1 MIYSNLLKKHYSDW
15 PSLEKAIEALPTAK
29 ARGNVFEEFTFAYFT
44 IKKQMYQIAEIYPSA
59 DIPDKYRK
67 AFKLGNKQHQD
78 SGVDGL
84 IITNEG
90 KSIAYQ
96 CKFRSGRV
104 KPTYEELTK
113 FWSDGRYCDYCCTVA
128 NSFAVSNLSDK
139 HEENLQILAKDFDS
153 LDQEF
158 FDQLYDLVNNENAGK
173 NKVFYEPYDYQKRI
187 IKEVLVGFSVENRGK
202 VIAACGTGKTLT
214 SLWIVEAMKAE
225 TVLFLAPSI
234 SLVKQTLEA
243 WADQAKIPFTYLCVC
258 SDNTVSSNIDDD
270 EADISVSQLGVPVTT
285 NINEIA
291 KFLDH
296 TKGKVRYIFSTY
308 QSADKISEAQK
319 TAKDTF
325 DLIICDEAHRTA
337 GLRSNFSL
345 ALEDQFICSKKRLF
359 MTATE
364 RMVRPLLKRHLEE
377 NGKVI
382 FSMDDE
388 NVYGPLF
395 SQYNF
400 GAAIKDKTISDYKI
414 VVAGVKESEV
424 YNYIAENK
432 HISVGDLDNNEKTT
446 TAEILYSKILLAKA
460 MGEFPIKKTISFHS
474 SIRKAKDF
482 VAENSNDISLSDVIR
497 EFNEHITEDN
507 LFIDNINCQLDSGS
521 RAQILNKFK
530 NTEYSVIS
538 NAKCLTEGVDVPIID
553 SVYFIDR
560 KKSLVDI
567 VQACGRALRT
577 QNGID
582 KTAYFIIPESSV
594 AEEILNSEEFEIVY
608 NIIQALRSQ
617 DNRLEDWINRLN
629 NEYVRT
635 GRIGSDCTDDDVPI
649 IIQIEGIDIKQF
661 SDELYVQ
668 IATVNANP
676 DNIRRP
682 TTFGA
687 GERKTGHARIFK
699 TIGDYAAERFFSSL
713 VDPTIKIYK
722 DKNSKC
728 LSIADIKID
737 NNNISHTYRLGL
749 IEKSEKNYSLTPLGE
764 YYLSGRIKPQDLFRK
779 QMLRY
784 SNSLEDNKI
793 AHTLFP
799 YRACLEV
806 LKNLEVKKL
815 TFNEFAFCIYPMYDS
830 TPDSIKRAVDDI
842 NYLRQKYPRL
852 KAINIANRPQ
862 ILQLLNTYFGTTLTI
877 TDIWG
882 TAGTTVKNLYSYF
895 KNHLSLFEDIIE
907 IKNREICIKPGVNAN
922 DIDKL
927 LEIDKNIEKVDRKI
941 YSQYIPKCRHA
952 YDIFLSLIKSP
963 P

>member
-337 GLRSNFSL
+337 GMRSNFSL

-359 MTATE
+359 MIATE

-582 KTAYFIIPESSV
+582 KTAYFIIPILIPESSV

-749 IEKSEKNYSLTPLGE
+749 IEKSGKNYSLTPLGE

-927 LEIDKNIEKVDRKI
+927 LEIDKNIEKVDRKNLFAI
-941 YSQYIPKCRHA
+941 YTEVSSC
-952 YDIFLSLIKSP
+952 L
-963 P
+963 

>member
-1 MIYSNLLKKHYSDW
+1 MNPLTWQNPEQLFVAQVLKKIFYNS
-15 PSLEKAIEALPTAK
+15 
-29 ARGNVFEEFTFAYFT
+29 V
-44 IKKQMYQIAEIYPSA
+44 AE
-59 DIPDKYRK
+59 
-67 AFKLGNKQHQD
+67 
-78 SGVDGL
+78 
-84 IITNEG
+84 
-90 KSIAYQ
+90 
-96 CKFRSGRV
+96 
-104 KPTYEELTK
+104 
-113 FWSDGRYCDYCCTVA
+113 
-128 NSFAVSNLSDK
+128 
-139 HEENLQILAKDFDS
+139 
-153 LDQEF
+153 
-158 FDQLYDLVNNENAGK
+158 
-173 NKVFYEPYDYQKRI
+173 
-187 IKEVLVGFSVENRGK
+187 
-202 VIAACGTGKTLT
+202 
-214 SLWIVEAMKAE
+214 
-225 TVLFLAPSI
+225 
-234 SLVKQTLEA
+234 
-243 WADQAKIPFTYLCVC
+243 
-258 SDNTVSSNIDDD
+258 
-270 EADISVSQLGVPVTT
+270 
-285 NINEIA
+285 
-291 KFLDH
+291 
-296 TKGKVRYIFSTY
+296 
-308 QSADKISEAQK
+308 
-319 TAKDTF
+319 
-325 DLIICDEAHRTA
+325 
-337 GLRSNFSL
+337 LR
-345 ALEDQFICSKKRLF
+345 
-359 MTATE
+359 
-364 RMVRPLLKRHLEE
+364 
-377 NGKVI
+377 
-382 FSMDDE
+382 
-388 NVYGPLF
+388 
-395 SQYNF
+395 
-400 GAAIKDKTISDYKI
+400 
-414 VVAGVKESEV
+414 

-577 QNGID
+577 QNGVD
-582 KTAYFIIPESSV
+582 KTAYFIIPILIPESSV

-806 LKNLEVKKL
+806 LKSLEVKKL

-895 KNHLSLFEDIIE
+895 RNHLSLFEDIIE

-927 LEIDKNIEKVDRKI
+927 LEIDKNIEKVDRKNLFAI
-941 YSQYIPKCRHA
+941 YTEVSSC
-952 YDIFLSLIKSP
+952 L
-963 P
+963 

>member
-337 GLRSNFSL
+337 GMRSNFSL

-460 MGEFPIKKTISFHS
+460 MGEFPIKKTKSFHS

-482 VAENSNDISLSDVIR
+482 VAENGNDISLSDVIR

-582 KTAYFIIPESSV
+582 KTAYFIIPILIPESSV

-806 LKNLEVKKL
+806 LKSLEVKKL

-895 KNHLSLFEDIIE
+895 RNHLSLFEDIIE

-927 LEIDKNIEKVDRKI
+927 LEIDKNIEKVDRKNLFAI
-941 YSQYIPKCRHA
+941 YTEVSSC
-952 YDIFLSLIKSP
+952 L
-963 P
+963 

>member
-582 KTAYFIIPESSV
+582 KTAYFIIPILIPESSV

-687 GERKTGHARIFK
+687 GERKTGHARIFN
-699 TIGDYAAERFFSSL
+699 YAAERFFSSL

-927 LEIDKNIEKVDRKI
+927 LEIDKNIEKVDRKNLFAI
-941 YSQYIPKCRHA
+941 YTEVSSC
-952 YDIFLSLIKSP
+952 L
-963 P
+963 

>member
-128 NSFAVSNLSDK
+128 NSFAV
-139 HEENLQILAKDFDS
+139 
-153 LDQEF
+153 
-158 FDQLYDLVNNENAGK
+158 
-173 NKVFYEPYDYQKRI
+173 R
-187 IKEVLVGFSVENRGK
+187 
-202 VIAACGTGKTLT
+202 
-214 SLWIVEAMKAE
+214 
-225 TVLFLAPSI
+225 
-234 SLVKQTLEA
+234 
-243 WADQAKIPFTYLCVC
+243 
-258 SDNTVSSNIDDD
+258 
-270 EADISVSQLGVPVTT
+270 
-285 NINEIA
+285 
-291 KFLDH
+291 
-296 TKGKVRYIFSTY
+296 
-308 QSADKISEAQK
+308 
-319 TAKDTF
+319 
-325 DLIICDEAHRTA
+325 
-337 GLRSNFSL
+337 
-345 ALEDQFICSKKRLF
+345 
-359 MTATE
+359 
-364 RMVRPLLKRHLEE
+364 
-377 NGKVI
+377 
-382 FSMDDE
+382 
-388 NVYGPLF
+388 
-395 SQYNF
+395 
-400 GAAIKDKTISDYKI
+400 
-414 VVAGVKESEV
+414 
-424 YNYIAENK
+424 
-432 HISVGDLDNNEKTT
+432 
-446 TAEILYSKILLAKA
+446 
-460 MGEFPIKKTISFHS
+460 
-474 SIRKAKDF
+474 
-482 VAENSNDISLSDVIR
+482 
-497 EFNEHITEDN
+497 
-507 LFIDNINCQLDSGS
+507 
-521 RAQILNKFK
+521 
-530 NTEYSVIS
+530 
-538 NAKCLTEGVDVPIID
+538 DVPIID

-582 KTAYFIIPESSV
+582 KTAYFIIPILIPESSV

-927 LEIDKNIEKVDRKI
+927 LEIDKNIEKVDRKNLFAI
-941 YSQYIPKCRHA
+941 YTEVSSC
-952 YDIFLSLIKSP
+952 L
-963 P
+963 

>member
-270 EADISVSQLGVPVTT
+270 EADIS
-285 NINEIA
+285 
-291 KFLDH
+291 
-296 TKGKVRYIFSTY
+296 
-308 QSADKISEAQK
+308 
-319 TAKDTF
+319 
-325 DLIICDEAHRTA
+325 
-337 GLRSNFSL
+337 
-345 ALEDQFICSKKRLF
+345 
-359 MTATE
+359 ATE

-582 KTAYFIIPESSV
+582 KTAYFIIPILIPESSV

-749 IEKSEKNYSLTPLGE
+749 IEKSGKNYSLTPLGE
-764 YYLSGRIKPQDLFRK
+764 YYLSGHIKPQDLFRK

-895 KNHLSLFEDIIE
+895 RNHLSLFEDIIE

-927 LEIDKNIEKVDRKI
+927 LEIDKNIEKVDRKNLFAI
-941 YSQYIPKCRHA
+941 YTEVSSC
-952 YDIFLSLIKSP
+952 L
-963 P
+963 

>member
-325 DLIICDEAHRTA
+325 DLIICDEAHLTA
-337 GLRSNFSL
+337 GMRSNFSL

-577 QNGID
+577 QNGVD
-582 KTAYFIIPESSV
+582 KTAYFIIPILIPESSV

-617 DNRLEDWINRLN
+617 DNRLEDWINRLK
-629 NEYVRT
+629 YVRT

-764 YYLSGRIKPQDLFRK
+764 YYLSGHIKPQDLFRK

-806 LKNLEVKKL
+806 LKSLEVKKL

-927 LEIDKNIEKVDRKI
+927 LEIDKNIEKVDRKNLFAI
-941 YSQYIPKCRHA
+941 YTEVSSC
-952 YDIFLSLIKSP
+952 L
-963 P
+963 

>member
-337 GLRSNFSL
+337 GMRSNFSL

-424 YNYIAENK
+424 YN
-432 HISVGDLDNNEKTT
+432 
-446 TAEILYSKILLAKA
+446 
-460 MGEFPIKKTISFHS
+460 
-474 SIRKAKDF
+474 SI
-482 VAENSNDISLSDVIR
+482 
-497 EFNEHITEDN
+497 
-507 LFIDNINCQLDSGS
+507 
-521 RAQILNKFK
+521 
-530 NTEYSVIS
+530 
-538 NAKCLTEGVDVPIID
+538 
-553 SVYFIDR
+553 
-560 KKSLVDI
+560 
-567 VQACGRALRT
+567 
-577 QNGID
+577 
-582 KTAYFIIPESSV
+582 
-594 AEEILNSEEFEIVY
+594 
-608 NIIQALRSQ
+608 
-617 DNRLEDWINRLN
+617 
-629 NEYVRT
+629 VR
-635 GRIGSDCTDDDVPI
+635 
-649 IIQIEGIDIKQF
+649 
-661 SDELYVQ
+661 
-668 IATVNANP
+668 
-676 DNIRRP
+676 
-682 TTFGA
+682 
-687 GERKTGHARIFK
+687 
-699 TIGDYAAERFFSSL
+699 
-713 VDPTIKIYK
+713 
-722 DKNSKC
+722 
-728 LSIADIKID
+728 
-737 NNNISHTYRLGL
+737 
-749 IEKSEKNYSLTPLGE
+749 
-764 YYLSGRIKPQDLFRK
+764 
-779 QMLRY
+779 
-784 SNSLEDNKI
+784 
-793 AHTLFP
+793 
-799 YRACLEV
+799 
-806 LKNLEVKKL
+806 
-815 TFNEFAFCIYPMYDS
+815 
-830 TPDSIKRAVDDI
+830 
-842 NYLRQKYPRL
+842 
-852 KAINIANRPQ
+852 
-862 ILQLLNTYFGTTLTI
+862 
-877 TDIWG
+877 
-882 TAGTTVKNLYSYF
+882 
-895 KNHLSLFEDIIE
+895 
-907 IKNREICIKPGVNAN
+907 
-922 DIDKL
+922 
-927 LEIDKNIEKVDRKI
+927 
-941 YSQYIPKCRHA
+941 
-952 YDIFLSLIKSP
+952 
-963 P
+963 

>member
-446 TAEILYSKILLAKA
+446 TAE
-460 MGEFPIKKTISFHS
+460 
-474 SIRKAKDF
+474 
-482 VAENSNDISLSDVIR
+482 
-497 EFNEHITEDN
+497 
-507 LFIDNINCQLDSGS
+507 
-521 RAQILNKFK
+521 
-530 NTEYSVIS
+530 
-538 NAKCLTEGVDVPIID
+538 DVPIID

-582 KTAYFIIPESSV
+582 KTAYFIIPILIPESSV

-927 LEIDKNIEKVDRKI
+927 LEIDKNIEKVDRKNLFAI
-941 YSQYIPKCRHA
+941 YTEVSSC
-952 YDIFLSLIKSP
+952 L
-963 P
+963 

>member
-432 HISVGDLDNNEKTT
+432 HISVGDLDKMRRRQLLKFYIQRYCWQKQWVSSPLKKQYLSTPLLEK
-446 TAEILYSKILLAKA
+446 
-460 MGEFPIKKTISFHS
+460 P
-474 SIRKAKDF
+474 R
-482 VAENSNDISLSDVIR
+482 ISL
-497 EFNEHITEDN
+497 
-507 LFIDNINCQLDSGS
+507 L
-521 RAQILNKFK
+521 
-530 NTEYSVIS
+530 
-538 NAKCLTEGVDVPIID
+538 
-553 SVYFIDR
+553 
-560 KKSLVDI
+560 
-567 VQACGRALRT
+567 
-577 QNGID
+577 
-582 KTAYFIIPESSV
+582 KTV
-594 AEEILNSEEFEIVY
+594 M
-608 NIIQALRSQ
+608 
-617 DNRLEDWINRLN
+617 
-629 NEYVRT
+629 
-635 GRIGSDCTDDDVPI
+635 
-649 IIQIEGIDIKQF
+649 
-661 SDELYVQ
+661 
-668 IATVNANP
+668 
-676 DNIRRP
+676 
-682 TTFGA
+682 
-687 GERKTGHARIFK
+687 IFH
-699 TIGDYAAERFFSSL
+699 F
-713 VDPTIKIYK
+713 
-722 DKNSKC
+722 
-728 LSIADIKID
+728 
-737 NNNISHTYRLGL
+737 
-749 IEKSEKNYSLTPLGE
+749 
-764 YYLSGRIKPQDLFRK
+764 
-779 QMLRY
+779 QM
-784 SNSLEDNKI
+784 
-793 AHTLFP
+793 
-799 YRACLEV
+799 
-806 LKNLEVKKL
+806 
-815 TFNEFAFCIYPMYDS
+815 
-830 TPDSIKRAVDDI
+830 
-842 NYLRQKYPRL
+842 
-852 KAINIANRPQ
+852 
-862 ILQLLNTYFGTTLTI
+862 
-877 TDIWG
+877 
-882 TAGTTVKNLYSYF
+882 
-895 KNHLSLFEDIIE
+895 
-907 IKNREICIKPGVNAN
+907 
-922 DIDKL
+922 
-927 LEIDKNIEKVDRKI
+927 
-941 YSQYIPKCRHA
+941 
-952 YDIFLSLIKSP
+952 
-963 P
+963 

>member
-59 DIPDKYRK
+59 DVPDKYRK

-337 GLRSNFSL
+337 GMRSNFSL

-482 VAENSNDISLSDVIR
+482 VAENGNDISLSDVIR

-507 LFIDNINCQLDSGS
+507 LF
-521 RAQILNKFK
+521 
-530 NTEYSVIS
+530 
-538 NAKCLTEGVDVPIID
+538 
-553 SVYFIDR
+553 
-560 KKSLVDI
+560 
-567 VQACGRALRT
+567 
-577 QNGID
+577 
-582 KTAYFIIPESSV
+582 
-594 AEEILNSEEFEIVY
+594 
-608 NIIQALRSQ
+608 
-617 DNRLEDWINRLN
+617 
-629 NEYVRT
+629 
-635 GRIGSDCTDDDVPI
+635 
-649 IIQIEGIDIKQF
+649 
-661 SDELYVQ
+661 
-668 IATVNANP
+668 
-676 DNIRRP
+676 
-682 TTFGA
+682 
-687 GERKTGHARIFK
+687 
-699 TIGDYAAERFFSSL
+699 
-713 VDPTIKIYK
+713 KIT
-722 DKNSKC
+722 
-728 LSIADIKID
+728 SIA
-737 NNNISHTYRLGL
+737 N
-749 IEKSEKNYSLTPLGE
+749 
-764 YYLSGRIKPQDLFRK
+764 
-779 QMLRY
+779 
-784 SNSLEDNKI
+784 
-793 AHTLFP
+793 
-799 YRACLEV
+799 
-806 LKNLEVKKL
+806 
-815 TFNEFAFCIYPMYDS
+815 
-830 TPDSIKRAVDDI
+830 
-842 NYLRQKYPRL
+842 
-852 KAINIANRPQ
+852 
-862 ILQLLNTYFGTTLTI
+862 
-877 TDIWG
+877 
-882 TAGTTVKNLYSYF
+882 
-895 KNHLSLFEDIIE
+895 
-907 IKNREICIKPGVNAN
+907 
-922 DIDKL
+922 
-927 LEIDKNIEKVDRKI
+927 
-941 YSQYIPKCRHA
+941 
-952 YDIFLSLIKSP
+952 
-963 P
+963 

>member
-1 MIYSNLLKKHYSDW
+1 MGMIL
-15 PSLEKAIEALPTAK
+15 
-29 ARGNVFEEFTFAYFT
+29 R
-44 IKKQMYQIAEIYPSA
+44 IASSRIVGQG
-59 DIPDKYRK
+59 DIV
-67 AFKLGNKQHQD
+67 G
-78 SGVDGL
+78 
-84 IITNEG
+84 
-90 KSIAYQ
+90 
-96 CKFRSGRV
+96 RSG
-104 KPTYEELTK
+104 YFSLNL
-113 FWSDGRYCDYCCTVA
+113 SA
-128 NSFAVSNLSDK
+128 NSVMRGR
-139 HEENLQILAKDFDS
+139 
-153 LDQEF
+153 LD
-158 FDQLYDLVNNENAGK
+158 A
-173 NKVFYEPYDYQKRI
+173 R
-187 IKEVLVGFSVENRGK
+187 R
-202 VIAACGTGKTLT
+202 TL
-214 SLWIVEAMKAE
+214 K
-225 TVLFLAPSI
+225 
-234 SLVKQTLEA
+234 SLV
-243 WADQAKIPFTYLCVC
+243 AD
-258 SDNTVSSNIDDD
+258 
-270 EADISVSQLGVPVTT
+270 
-285 NINEIA
+285 
-291 KFLDH
+291 
-296 TKGKVRYIFSTY
+296 
-308 QSADKISEAQK
+308 
-319 TAKDTF
+319 
-325 DLIICDEAHRTA
+325 
-337 GLRSNFSL
+337 LR
-345 ALEDQFICSKKRLF
+345 
-359 MTATE
+359 
-364 RMVRPLLKRHLEE
+364 
-377 NGKVI
+377 
-382 FSMDDE
+382 
-388 NVYGPLF
+388 
-395 SQYNF
+395 
-400 GAAIKDKTISDYKI
+400 DKTISDYKI

-577 QNGID
+577 QNGVD
-582 KTAYFIIPESSV
+582 KTAYFIIPILIPESSV

-728 LSIADIKID
+728 LSISDIKID

-749 IEKSEKNYSLTPLGE
+749 IEKSGKNYSLTPLGE
-764 YYLSGRIKPQDLFRK
+764 YYLSGHIKPQDLFRK

-793 AHTLFP
+793 ARTLFP

-895 KNHLSLFEDIIE
+895 RNHLSLFEDIIE

-927 LEIDKNIEKVDRKI
+927 LEIDKNIEKVDRKNLFAI
-941 YSQYIPKCRHA
+941 YTEVSSC
-952 YDIFLSLIKSP
+952 L
-963 P
+963 

>member
-78 SGVDGL
+78 SGV
-84 IITNEG
+84 
-90 KSIAYQ
+90 
-96 CKFRSGRV
+96 
-104 KPTYEELTK
+104 
-113 FWSDGRYCDYCCTVA
+113 DGRYCDYCCTVA

-337 GLRSNFSL
+337 GMRSNFSL

-577 QNGID
+577 QNGVD
-582 KTAYFIIPESSV
+582 KTAYFIIPILIPESSV

-764 YYLSGRIKPQDLFRK
+764 YYLSGHIKPQDLFRK

-806 LKNLEVKKL
+806 LKSLEVKKL

-927 LEIDKNIEKVDRKI
+927 LEIDKNIEKVDRKNLFAI
-941 YSQYIPKCRHA
+941 YTEVSSC
-952 YDIFLSLIKSP
+952 L
-963 P
+963 

>member
-1 MIYSNLLKKHYSDW
+1 M
-15 PSLEKAIEALPTAK
+15 
-29 ARGNVFEEFTFAYFT
+29 
-44 IKKQMYQIAEIYPSA
+44 
-59 DIPDKYRK
+59 
-67 AFKLGNKQHQD
+67 
-78 SGVDGL
+78 
-84 IITNEG
+84 
-90 KSIAYQ
+90 
-96 CKFRSGRV
+96 
-104 KPTYEELTK
+104 
-113 FWSDGRYCDYCCTVA
+113 
-128 NSFAVSNLSDK
+128 
-139 HEENLQILAKDFDS
+139 
-153 LDQEF
+153 
-158 FDQLYDLVNNENAGK
+158 NN
-173 NKVFYEPYDYQKRI
+173 
-187 IKEVLVGFSVENRGK
+187 
-202 VIAACGTGKTLT
+202 
-214 SLWIVEAMKAE
+214 
-225 TVLFLAPSI
+225 
-234 SLVKQTLEA
+234 
-243 WADQAKIPFTYLCVC
+243 
-258 SDNTVSSNIDDD
+258 
-270 EADISVSQLGVPVTT
+270 
-285 NINEIA
+285 
-291 KFLDH
+291 
-296 TKGKVRYIFSTY
+296 
-308 QSADKISEAQK
+308 
-319 TAKDTF
+319 
-325 DLIICDEAHRTA
+325 
-337 GLRSNFSL
+337 
-345 ALEDQFICSKKRLF
+345 
-359 MTATE
+359 
-364 RMVRPLLKRHLEE
+364 
-377 NGKVI
+377 
-382 FSMDDE
+382 
-388 NVYGPLF
+388 
-395 SQYNF
+395 
-400 GAAIKDKTISDYKI
+400 
-414 VVAGVKESEV
+414 
-424 YNYIAENK
+424 
-432 HISVGDLDNNEKTT
+432 
-446 TAEILYSKILLAKA
+446 
-460 MGEFPIKKTISFHS
+460 
-474 SIRKAKDF
+474 
-482 VAENSNDISLSDVIR
+482 
-497 EFNEHITEDN
+497 ITEDN

-577 QNGID
+577 QNGVD
-582 KTAYFIIPESSV
+582 KTAYFIIPILIPESSV

-749 IEKSEKNYSLTPLGE
+749 IEKSGKNYSLTPLGE

-793 AHTLFP
+793 ARTLFP

-895 KNHLSLFEDIIE
+895 RNHLSLFEDIIE

-927 LEIDKNIEKVDRKI
+927 LEIDKNIEKVDRKNLFAI
-941 YSQYIPKCRHA
+941 YTEVSSC
-952 YDIFLSLIKSP
+952 L
-963 P
+963 

>member
-553 SVYFIDR
+553 SVY
-560 KKSLVDI
+560 

-582 KTAYFIIPESSV
+582 KTAYFIIPILIPESSV

-927 LEIDKNIEKVDRKI
+927 LEIDKNIEKVDRKNLFAI
-941 YSQYIPKCRHA
+941 YTEVSSC
-952 YDIFLSLIKSP
+952 L
-963 P
+963 

>member
-202 VIAACGTGKTLT
+202 VIAACGTGKTLS

-258 SDNTVSSNIDDD
+258 SDNTVSSNIDD
-270 EADISVSQLGVPVTT
+270 
-285 NINEIA
+285 
-291 KFLDH
+291 
-296 TKGKVRYIFSTY
+296 
-308 QSADKISEAQK
+308 
-319 TAKDTF
+319 
-325 DLIICDEAHRTA
+325 DEAHRTA

-582 KTAYFIIPESSV
+582 KTAYFIIPILIPESSV

-749 IEKSEKNYSLTPLGE
+749 IEKSGKNYSLTPLGE

-927 LEIDKNIEKVDRKI
+927 LEIDKNIEKVDRKNLFAI
-941 YSQYIPKCRHA
+941 YTEVSSC
-952 YDIFLSLIKSP
+952 L
-963 P
+963 